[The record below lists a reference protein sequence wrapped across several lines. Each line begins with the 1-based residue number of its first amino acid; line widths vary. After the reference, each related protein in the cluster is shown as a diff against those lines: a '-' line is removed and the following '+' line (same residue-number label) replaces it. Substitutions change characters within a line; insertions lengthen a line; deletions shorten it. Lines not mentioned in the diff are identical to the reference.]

1 MADSGIKDIS
11 FSLATLIQF
20 LSPIIMGIIG
30 VIGWMLKRMIGK
42 IEDSVEAVQVE
53 VDQTRADIKTDLIEI
68 KGTIKTIQ
76 DLDNGCR
83 ASRAA
88 NHSECID
95 KIGKIGARVAKV
107 EGRLQTGGS
116 HD

>member
-1 MADSGIKDIS
+1 MADPKDIS

-42 IEDSVEAVQVE
+42 IEDSVEAVQCE
-53 VDQTRADIKTDLIEI
+53 VDQVRTENKADIKEVKT
-68 KGTIKTIQ
+68 TIQGIQ
-76 DLDNGCR
+76 DLDNSCR
-83 ASRAA
+83 ISKAEHHA
-88 NHSECID
+88 ECLD

-107 EGRLQTGGS
+107 EGKMSIGGS
-116 HD
+116 HE